1 MTTSPY
7 RIPGDFYYW
16 AGNGAFAN
24 WGMLFMQA
32 FRLTHDASYYN
43 AAIAT
48 LDYLMGKNA
57 TTYCFVTGQ
66 GSKNPKHIHHRI
78 SSADGVAEPVPGLLV
93 CGADPGD
100 NSDCGASSYPST
112 FPAKCYLDS
121 ECSYSTNEV
130 AIGLNSAIAFLAGA
144 VQAEYLLNFTD
155 SMPEYFSISKTRIT
169 MPYKIGNDVQLVIEG
184 NTHWELVPS
193 EDWILISE
201 LSGTGNATLNVNCK
215 TDNPTETERSG
226 KIYVYSQSV
235 LTDSILVTQ
244 NGVRKSFRI
253 EAEDYLEMSGIQ
265 TEATADVDGNENI
278 GFVNINDWVT
288 YSLDI
293 TSEGIYTVVFRHA
306 GYAGN
311 FNVSIDDN
319 FLQTVKFPKTADWQ
333 VWDSYTTEMA
343 LPEGQHIMKFTFKG
357 DGTNLNWYQFDWNRG
372 LDIKSK
378 KTDGFRIFPNPAKEL
393 IYFEYEN
400 EMEPMEITIYTID
413 GKMVLQPTIQGAS
426 KKQIDVS
433 KLNAGLYL
441 LKIQFASCVLTE
453 SLIIR

>member
-1 MTTSPY
+1 M
-7 RIPGDFYYW
+7 
-16 AGNGAFAN
+16 
-24 WGMLFMQA
+24 
-32 FRLTHDASYYN
+32 
-43 AAIAT
+43 
-48 LDYLMGKNA
+48 
-57 TTYCFVTGQ
+57 
-66 GSKNPKHIHHRI
+66 
-78 SSADGVAEPVPGLLV
+78 GLLSQCPV
-93 CGADPGD
+93 YWYVVPTRAIIPIAGLPAIHP
-100 NSDCGASSYPST
+100 P

-169 MPYKIGNDVQLVIEG
+169 MPYKIGNVMFNWLLKGIPHG
-184 NTHWELVPS
+184 NWCHRRL
-193 EDWILISE
+193 DFDIE

-378 KTDGFRIFPNPAKEL
+378 KNRWL
-393 IYFEYEN
+393 
-400 EMEPMEITIYTID
+400 
-413 GKMVLQPTIQGAS
+413 
-426 KKQIDVS
+426 
-433 KLNAGLYL
+433 
-441 LKIQFASCVLTE
+441 
-453 SLIIR
+453 